1 MKQINSDIKSGSYK
15 SAYLI
20 YGEESYLVK
29 EYTELLK
36 NSIVNKENAM
46 MNMDIFEGNNCDVNK
61 IINAGD
67 TAPFFSEYR
76 LVVVDNS
83 GLFKDG
89 RKTDTTAMAD
99 AIKNIPNGCVYLF
112 TNENVDKRNSLY
124 KAVKKVGYCCEI
136 NYQDIKELTEWV
148 KKESGNQLD
157 NNTANYFVRNIGNDM
172 KHLKAEL
179 DKLLAYVGNNKVE
192 NKDIDIACTKSA
204 EVNIFNMV
212 AAMGNKNTDKAL
224 EIYNNMIFEGEEPI
238 GILAMIARQFRL
250 MLQCKYLQN
259 KKNYNSR
266 QIAAELKLRDFVVN
280 NCLNQA
286 KNFKLTV
293 LIKALEDCANCDSN
307 IKSGVMTSKLGV
319 ELILLK
325 YSK

>member
-1 MKQINSDIKSGSYK
+1 M
-15 SAYLI
+15 AYLI

-89 RKTDTTAMAD
+89 RKIDTTAMVD

-136 NYQDIKELTEWV
+136 NYQDIK
-148 KKESGNQLD
+148 S
-157 NNTANYFVRNIGNDM
+157 
-172 KHLKAEL
+172 
-179 DKLLAYVGNNKVE
+179 
-192 NKDIDIACTKSA
+192 
-204 EVNIFNMV
+204 
-212 AAMGNKNTDKAL
+212 
-224 EIYNNMIFEGEEPI
+224 
-238 GILAMIARQFRL
+238 
-250 MLQCKYLQN
+250 
-259 KKNYNSR
+259 
-266 QIAAELKLRDFVVN
+266 
-280 NCLNQA
+280 
-286 KNFKLTV
+286 
-293 LIKALEDCANCDSN
+293 
-307 IKSGVMTSKLGV
+307 
-319 ELILLK
+319 
-325 YSK
+325 